1 MSSAERELPTGSS
14 SLTEMNSAVAAQTM
28 REDEIAL
35 IPKVVGVIRHGD
47 WRDEDPRGNNLFLD
61 SMDVGQNS
69 EYEHA
74 PDDIIKRGDEQ
85 DCSDST
91 CWRPELPSPLLLDY
105 LRTLASQ
112 RFQSDYGKTRD
123 SEQHSSSDVEEQPA
137 GELRQDY
144 SGNEDHKPDPLAYS
158 LSSSAIVAV
167 GILFEELTAEFM
179 ESWKRRHH
187 EATGKCESVQS
198 IDDLYTGKKR
208 RRKRNIRKHTGGGPI
223 GPLSIRALAI
233 EARLQLKGAKFF
245 SDDDNSPP
253 MRNKSSDEV
262 EPVIVWAKS
271 LSRRKRE
278 SIQELRMKKSLQE
291 RKEVGPDC
299 VTPSLLQNRLEVRQ
313 TKLLPDIINNAL
325 RSQFVTA

>member
-1 MSSAERELPTGSS
+1 MPKCSRISSAERELPTGSS

-35 IPKVVGVIRHGD
+35 IPKVVRGMIRHGD

-69 EYEHA
+69 EYERA
-74 PDDIIKRGDEQ
+74 PDDISKLGEEQ

-91 CWRPELPSPLLLDY
+91 CWRPELPSTVLLDY

-112 RFQSDYGKTRD
+112 RFQSDYGKPSD
-123 SEQHSSSDVEEQPA
+123 SDSVQHSSSGVEEQPVA
-137 GELRQDY
+137 ELPQN
-144 SGNEDHKPDPLAYS
+144 SFENGDHKPDALAYS
-158 LSSSAIVAV
+158 LSSSGLVAI

-187 EATGKCESVQS
+187 EAASNCENTVQS

-208 RRKRNIRKHTGGGPI
+208 RRKKNIHTPVGR
-223 GPLSIRALAI
+223 GPLGPVSLRALAI

-245 SDDDNSPP
+245 SDDGNLTLTKDRS
-253 MRNKSSDEV
+253 REEV

-278 SIQELRMKKSLQE
+278 RIQELRLKKSLEQ
-291 RKEVGPDC
+291 RREVGPDC
-299 VTPSLLQNRLEVRQ
+299 VTPSLLQNRLEVH
-313 TKLLPDIINNAL
+313 
-325 RSQFVTA
+325 